1 MLSLSIMFN
10 LGITSVKANSLE
22 NIPNVW
28 KHQNNIENIL
38 ASNKVMNS
46 EKTDKHVKLDNDKI
60 IVEVDNDATNK
71 QIKKALR
78 KTAESYEVISG
89 KFEIDEDLPK
99 EKKERLQKYLD
110 EEKYATIV
118 EVDLKDGMEITEAK
132 NKLESENIIEDVD
145 YNMK

>member
-1 MLSLSIMFN
+1 MQRKILVGMLSLSIMFN

-132 NKLESENIIEDVD
+132 INWNQKT
-145 YNMK
+145 